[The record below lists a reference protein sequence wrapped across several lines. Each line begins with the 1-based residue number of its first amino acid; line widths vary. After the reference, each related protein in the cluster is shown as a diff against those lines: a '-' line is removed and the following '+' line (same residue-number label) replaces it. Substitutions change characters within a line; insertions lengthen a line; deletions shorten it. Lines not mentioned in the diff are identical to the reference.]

1 MTFIDFNVSS
11 DLGEKMRFYLAIVIL
26 ILTTTTALALDFQST
41 LADAWKYYNNSN
53 YTSAAKTF
61 AAAAKNDPS
70 SAEAYRGLGL
80 SYMNLGYSESSTDLE
95 MVEKAARAF
104 ETALQLNANM
114 PDVRYK
120 LGIAYLCL
128 DDKQRAAEQCRE
140 LSLTDPTLSK
150 ELSGKIGAYKK
161 QESYSYL
168 YNEHNLSDDRRQA
181 ALALERKKIE
191 IEVRRQKALEAAQ
204 AAELEEKKRLRH
216 ALERAGE
223 RASSAEEEARDA
235 EERASRA
242 EAEAEHAVSESRRLK
257 MRIDSRDW

>member
-1 MTFIDFNVSS
+1 
-11 DLGEKMRFYLAIVIL
+11 MRFKLAIVIFV
-26 ILTTTTALALDFQST
+26 LTTTTALALDLKTT

-114 PDVRYK
+114 PDVRYQ
-120 LGIAYLCL
+120 LGVAFLAL
-128 DDKQRAAEQCRE
+128 GDKKRAEEQYRE
-140 LSLTDPTLSK
+140 LSLTNPPLSK
-150 ELSGKIGAYKK
+150 ELSEKIGAYKK
-161 QESYSYL
+161 PESYSYL

-181 ALALERKKIE
+181 AQALERKKIE

-204 AAELEEKKRLRH
+204 AAELEEKKQLRYS
-216 ALERAGE
+216 LE
-223 RASSAEEEARDA
+223 SAEGRARSAEA
-235 EERASRA
+235 RASRA
-242 EAEAEHAVSESRRLK
+242 ESAAIEAAENARKSSFHPHIPTGGHVTPSGNVILY
-257 MRIDSRDW
+257 